1 VQLAGLAVPPLGEV
15 DQVALELPIKAIR
28 VVIPQQMTE
37 ALPVVA
43 VLVVLVLILLLALT
57 EQMVVLGLHHL
68 LPAHQ

>member
-1 VQLAGLAVPPLGEV
+1 
-15 DQVALELPIKAIR
+15 
-28 VVIPQQMTE
+28 
-37 ALPVVA
+37 VVA